1 MTLPIDIQDRELRSL
16 RQFDLREGYQDEL
29 RGVLLTRREIDDCV
43 QRLAAEITADYR
55 GNSDFYPVC
64 VLKGAV
70 RFFVDLS
77 REIELGVN
85 YSEAVV
91 NASRYGKGP
100 VTDTPEVQIFDPESI
115 AGKDVLIVEDI
126 LDEGHTL
133 AALVDRIEDH
143 DPSSVAIASLFS
155 KATDREV
162 DVDPTYEG
170 FLIPD
175 RFVVGYG
182 LDYRELYRDF
192 PHLGVVDTD
201 QIEE

>member
-1 MTLPIDIQDRELRSL
+1 MTLPIDIRDRELRSL
-16 RQFDLREGYQDEL
+16 DQFDLREGYQEDL
-29 RGVLLTRREIDDCV
+29 QGVLVARREIDDCV
-43 QRLAAEITADYR
+43 ERLAAEITADYR
-55 GNSDFYPVC
+55 GNSDFYPIC
-64 VLKGAV
+64 VLKGAI
-70 RFFVDLS
+70 RFFVDLT
-77 REIELGVN
+77 RAIELGAS

-100 VTDTPEVQIFDPESI
+100 VSDTPEVQIFDPESI

-133 AALVDRIEDH
+133 AALVDRIEEH
-143 DPSSVAIASLFS
+143 DPNSVEIASLFS
-155 KATDREV
+155 KATNREV

-182 LDYRELYRDF
+182 LDYQELHRDF
-192 PHLGVVDTD
+192 PHLGVIDTD
-201 QIEE
+201 QI